1 MTADIAEKQR
11 TARLWD
17 AWEKYQQAERDAYES
32 YLTACRN
39 LQQAR
44 DLGTAK
50 AREAERAATQQ
61 AFAAYRHQVTEW
73 LKKHGEQHTATGEQ
87 AATGIDAAW
96 QEFMKI
102 RQDAYSKMRSDETII
117 REQYRYDMSVAS
129 ELYQRELGRAHQG
142 WQAAIGPAEVPQ

>member
-11 TARLWD
+11 TAHLWD
-17 AWEKYQQAERDAYES
+17 AWEKYQQAERDAYEQ

-44 DLGTAK
+44 DLGITK

-73 LKKHGEQHTATGEQ
+73 LKKHGEQRTATGDE
-87 AATGIDAAW
+87 ASAGIDGNW
-96 QEFMKI
+96 QEFTKI
-102 RQDAYSKMRSDETII
+102 RQDAYGKMRSEETII

-129 ELYQRELGRAHQG
+129 ELYQRELEHAHQG
-142 WQAAIGPAEVPQ
+142 WQAAIGPAEGPQ